1 MRLLLASK
9 SPRRRQLLGELGY
22 EVEYVSME
30 VDEHV
35 DPSVHAAQVAETVAR
50 RKADAF
56 PQDNLQPTDVL
67 ITADTVVVYGDQA
80 LGKPADR
87 QQAIDMLC
95 MLSGQKHTVYT
106 GVCLRTVE
114 QTTSFTEA
122 TDVFFR
128 RLSMRDIEYYVD
140 NYRPYDKA
148 GAYGIQ
154 EWIGM
159 VGIEKIEGCYYN
171 VMGLPVARLY
181 EALSRISLSR

>member
-9 SPRRRQLLGELGY
+9 SPRRRQLLGQLGY

-35 DPSVHAAQVAETVAR
+35 DPSVPAAEVAVVLSR

-56 PQDNLQPTDVL
+56 PQDKLQKDDVL

-80 LGKPADR
+80 LGKPAGR
-87 QQAIDMLC
+87 QQAIDMLR

-106 GVCLRTVE
+106 GVCLRTAE
-114 QTTSFTEA
+114 QTSSFTEA

-128 RLSMRDIEYYVD
+128 RLEQQDIEYYVD
-140 NYRPYDKA
+140 TYRPYDKA

-181 EALSRISLSR
+181 EALRRMSLSR